1 MCATDYLNV
10 VDSRELGAGLP
21 MDVEDLNTMHL
32 DLLAQ
37 NEGFSKGKRSVK
49 V

>member
-1 MCATDYLNV
+1 
-10 VDSRELGAGLP
+10 

-37 NEGFSKGKRSVK
+37 KEGFAKGKRTLK
-49 V
+49 DG